1 LFSNLAPRYLR
12 RLADLMGEERY
23 MEGARIVRDGDIGDT
38 FYVILEGEAKVVSP
52 TGRTVNRLRPGDYF
66 GEISLLDGDVRTAT
80 VTSETPMTLMI
91 LERPRFMK
99 LLKEEPE
106 MTMHLL
112 QGLAR
117 QVRRTSRSL
126 VG

>member
-66 GEISLLDGDVRTAT
+66 GEISLLDGGPRTAS
-80 VTSETPMTLMI
+80 VVADTPMTM
-91 LERPRFMK
+91 LELPRAAFLRAIQKEPVVGVK
-99 LLKEEPE
+99 LLAHAAG
-106 MTMHLL
+106 MI
-112 QGLAR
+112 
-117 QVRRTSRSL
+117 RRIQRPTT
-126 VG
+126 G

>member
-1 LFSNLAPRYLR
+1 
-12 RLADLMGEERY
+12 M
-23 MEGARIVRDGDIGDT
+23 
-38 FYVILEGEAKVVSP
+38 
-52 TGRTVNRLRPGDYF
+52 PGDYF

-91 LERPRFMK
+91 LERQRFMK